1 MKKKHNEVNVDT
13 KVIKIDYQNEEV
25 GNGLKTVFYCPSYL
39 CPEGRMCVIWGKTNF
54 KVGDEVSLKGRFNGD
69 VFLVWNALITKKA

>member
-13 KVIKIDYQNEEV
+13 KVIKIDYQNEEI

-54 KVGDEVSLKGRFNGD
+54 KVRCTSKYHVLRLKQ
-69 VFLVWNALITKKA
+69 LLEQ